1 MIRALDL
8 ALAVVFAVSAVLQYN
23 DPDPLPWI
31 LIYAAA
37 AVVCALTA
45 ARRSQGLLAP
55 VLVGLAALAWAAVI
69 LARLPGGVDWPHL
82 AESMKAENPRIE
94 ESREA
99 LGLLVVSAW
108 MLFIAARRRREG
120 RRQTGRRRAR

>member
-1 MIRALDL
+1 MVRVLDVL
-8 ALAVVFAVSAVLQYN
+8 MAVVFAASAVLQYN
-23 DPDPLPWI
+23 DPDPWPWI

-45 ARRSQGLLAP
+45 ARRSRGQLAP
-55 VLVGLAALAWAAVI
+55 VLVGLAAVLWAAWI

-82 AESMKAENPRIE
+82 AESMKASNPRIE

-99 LGLLVVSAW
+99 LGLLVVSGW
-108 MLFIAARRRREG
+108 MLFIAGRRRREAG
-120 RRQTGRRRAR
+120 RPAR